1 MRRGHER
8 FNITCAMCHGATAA
22 GNGITKQY
30 GLATVVTLQDDRI
43 RGMAD
48 GEIFNTITNGKN
60 TMMAYGSIL
69 TVNDRWAIIAY
80 LRALERSQ
88 NATIGDVPENER
100 ASLEKK

>member
-1 MRRGHER
+1 
-8 FNITCAMCHGATAA
+8 
-22 GNGITKQY
+22 
-30 GLATVVTLQDDRI
+30 
-43 RGMAD
+43 
-48 GEIFNTITNGKN
+48 
-60 TMMAYGSIL
+60 MMAYGSIL